1 MKKYCVML
9 LTAAVVFLIQINV
22 FPMIDLI
29 RTTPNLLIIVIVG
42 YGFLGG
48 HIDGMLAG
56 LLSGFLMDIV
66 YGNVLGYYELPY
78 MYIGF
83 FSGFFRP
90 YFNTDNFMVPSALC
104 GVSDLIM
111 GLYIFVTG
119 FAVRNRLNLKFY
131 FLKIILPEVVYT
143 VIISLILFRVL
154 VWLINISESRMKRR
168 RRQTHG

>member
-9 LTAAVVFLIQINV
+9 LTIAVVFLIQINV

-66 YGNVLGYYELPY
+66 YGNVL
-78 MYIGF
+78 
-83 FSGFFRP
+83 FS
-90 YFNTDNFMVPSALC
+90 D
-104 GVSDLIM
+104 
-111 GLYIFVTG
+111 
-119 FAVRNRLNLKFY
+119 
-131 FLKIILPEVVYT
+131 
-143 VIISLILFRVL
+143 
-154 VWLINISESRMKRR
+154 
-168 RRQTHG
+168 